1 MDEARRLRSGFDE
14 RTFVLVRIAALAAVG
29 AGAASWMDLLSDA
42 ERVGLQPGEVEGA
55 IVAISP
61 LIGTARATEARGAAL
76 SGLGLAAMT
85 TAHDEETAREHDA
98 PAMDS

>member
-1 MDEARRLRSGFDE
+1 MDEVRRIRSGLDE

-29 AGAASWMDLLSDA
+29 GGAASWTDA
-42 ERVGLQPGEVEGA
+42 DRVGLQPRDVEGA

-61 LIGTARATEARGAAL
+61 LIGTARATEAGGTAL

-85 TAHDEETAREHDA
+85 TAHDEESAHEREA
-98 PAMDS
+98 PDTDS